1 MQKIA
6 VVTGSAG
13 NLGKAVV
20 NELIN
25 AGFRVYGTILH
36 HEKVEE
42 QEHLVTTAVD
52 VSNQE
57 EVSAFFKN
65 VHNKEGRIDLSVFTV
80 GGFGMGKLGEAG
92 IKDFD
97 HLIKLN
103 FNTALFSTQAALNVM
118 KGQQYKSQLVY
129 FGAKPALD
137 FATSHATFP
146 YAISK
151 SMVINMA
158 EALNSDPD
166 YPNVRASV
174 IAPGIVDTPQN
185 RSAMANADFSKWVT
199 PDEIARIVRFLSK
212 DEAMRETVIKAYK
225 DS

>member
-13 NLGKAVV
+13 NIGKAVV

-25 AGFRVYGTILH
+25 AGFKVYGTILH
-36 HEKVEE
+36 HEKVDE

-52 VSNQE
+52 VSNRE
-57 EVSAFFKN
+57 EASTFFKH
-65 VHNKEGRIDLSVFTV
+65 VFEQEGRIDLMVFTV
-80 GGFGMGKLGEAG
+80 GGFGMGKLDEAD

-103 FNTALFSTQAALNVM
+103 FNTALFCTQAALNVI
-118 KGQQYKSQLVY
+118 KNQQHQSQLVY

-137 FATSHATFP
+137 LAASHATFP
-146 YAISK
+146 YAIAK

-158 EALNSDPD
+158 EALNYNPD

-185 RSAMANADFSKWVT
+185 RSAMADADCSKWVT
-199 PDEIARIVRFLSK
+199 PEEIARIVRFLAS
-212 DEAMRETVIKAYK
+212 DEALRETVIKAYK